1 MSQVFGTPRR
11 PAYAV
16 TRTDQLGR
24 PISLDRRAP
33 EGNSVLFTGG
43 PGMGKSLELDR
54 AQELARRNGWT
65 AVRVDASPREPLE
78 NRFVR
83 AVSEDLGGLR
93 KRHGYFALRK
103 LKKTLR
109 DLTQR
114 SRSQQNG
121 AELRFGVAP
130 VQAVVKKQW
139 DAPGKDG
146 VGSTLNQLADN
157 LGELAAKK
165 RQPVMLMVDNLD
177 VASERDLAALTE
189 LSAHLEREGR
199 PVYLVGAGGE
209 LAATRLMAAS
219 GGMSG
224 IATGVTARFDVR
236 ECGPLSADELRPTV
250 TEPLRQAGIPY
261 QPEAVESLLKSANG
275 NPSRLRDLSETAL
288 QVARPPYGITAEVA
302 KQATAQVNA
311 RARVVYQ
318 AAWNNC
324 SAAEKDLLAKV
335 AVRGPRGLAMASET
349 QAAGPGK
356 WQEVDAARQGLVAR
370 GMLRES
376 PSGQRVSL
384 ADPGLEEWVQTRVGQ
399 SAAHAGVALPGTPA
413 PAITQ
418 PDPRGAA
425 VGAAGNHHRGPNTT
439 TRQVGN
445 TAFTINS

>member
-54 AQELARRNGWT
+54 AQALARQNGWI

-93 KRHGYFALRK
+93 KQHGYFALRK

-114 SRSQQNG
+114 NRSQQNG

-139 DAPGKDG
+139 EAPGKDG

-165 RQPVMLMVDNLD
+165 GQPVMLMVDNLD

-189 LSAHLEREGR
+189 LSAHLEREGQQ
-199 PVYLVGAGGE
+199 VYLVGAGGE
-209 LAATRLMAAS
+209 MAATRLMAAS

-224 IATGVTARFDVR
+224 IATGVTGRFDVR
-236 ECGPLSADELRPTV
+236 ECGPLSADELRPSV

-261 QPEAVESLLKSANG
+261 QVEAVENLLKSANG

-288 QVARPPYGITAEVA
+288 QFAQPPYGITTDVA
-302 KQATAQVNA
+302 KRAMAQVNGQ
-311 RARVVYQ
+311 ARVFYQ
-318 AAWNNC
+318 AAWNTC
-324 SAAEKDLLAKV
+324 SPAEKDLLAKV
-335 AVRGPRGLAMASET
+335 AVRGPRGLAMAGET
-349 QAAGPGK
+349 QAAGPGR
-356 WQEVDAARQGLVAR
+356 WQEVDAARQGLIAR

-376 PSGQRVSL
+376 PSGGRVSL
-384 ADPGLEEWVQTRVGQ
+384 ADPGLEDWVQTRVGQ

-413 PAITQ
+413 PAITS
-418 PDPRGAA
+418 PP
-425 VGAAGNHHRGPNTT
+425 AGQHHRGPVTS

-445 TAFTINS
+445 TTFRVNG